1 MIGYNSIVQN
11 FLIKV
16 KGSKKPVEVLVQAN
30 KNYGICDFLFPK
42 SLEESEK
49 LKSNLLTEKL
59 RSDLLS
65 KVQGRQI
72 NDEDVCI
79 HVYNLLEEALN
90 S

>member
-16 KGSKKPVEVLVQAN
+16 KSSKKPVEVLVQAN
-30 KNYGICDFLFPK
+30 KNYGICDLYFL
-42 SLEESEK
+42 EGYGSEQ
-49 LKSNLLTEKL
+49 L

-72 NDEDVCI
+72 NDENVCI
-79 HVYNLLEEALN
+79 HLYNLLEEALN
-90 S
+90 A

>member
-11 FLIKV
+11 FLVKV
-16 KGSKKPVEVLVQAN
+16 KVFKKPVEVLVQAN
-30 KNYGICDFLFPK
+30 KNYGICDLYFL
-42 SLEESEK
+42 EGYGSEQ
-49 LKSNLLTEKL
+49 L

-72 NDEDVCI
+72 NDENVCI

>member
-11 FLIKV
+11 FLIKA

-30 KNYGICDFLFPK
+30 KNYGICDLLFPEG
-42 SLEESEK
+42 LEGSEQ
-49 LKSNLLTEKL
+49 LRSNLL
-59 RSDLLS
+59 S
-65 KVQGRQI
+65 KIQGRQL
-72 NDEDVCI
+72 NDENVCI

>member
-1 MIGYNSIVQN
+1 MIGYNSIVKN
-11 FLIKV
+11 CLIKV
-16 KGSKKPVEVLVQAN
+16 KGSKKPVEVLVQSN
-30 KNYGICDFLFPK
+30 KNYGICDLYFL
-42 SLEESEK
+42 EGYGSEQ
-49 LKSNLLTEKL
+49 L

-72 NDEDVCI
+72 NDENVCI